1 MERRFPVLI
10 QRGED
15 NKYIAE
21 CPVIE
26 GCFSQ
31 GDTIEEA
38 IENIKEAI
46 QLCLETDNPEERTA
60 PIIMLTEVT
69 V

>member
-10 QRGED
+10 QKGED
-15 NKYIAE
+15 GKYIAE
-21 CPVIE
+21 CPIIE

-38 IENIKEAI
+38 LENIKEAI
-46 QLCLETDNPEERTA
+46 QLCLETDNPEERPT
-60 PIIMLTEVT
+60 PIILLTEVA